1 MSRLRQGPLAA
12 EAAEVVAIQALG
24 FIAQDEERLGRFLA
38 MTGMGPGEIR
48 QAARERHFLIGVLD
62 YVRGDENLLVAFAGH
77 AGLDPGTIAVAR
89 RALAEAGGQGSGEA

>member
-12 EAAEVVAIQALG
+12 EVAEVVAIQALG

-38 MTGMGPGEIR
+38 MTGLGPGEIR

-62 YVRGDENLLVAFAGH
+62 YVRADENLLVAFAGH

-89 RALAEAGGQGSGEA
+89 RTLAEAGGQGSGEA